1 MNKICFIVNPLSG
14 SRDRTQAI
22 MGLIEEIIK
31 PAGREYTIAWING
44 PGDGSRLSAEAVA
57 QGFDIVAAVGGD
69 GTVNEVGQALVG
81 KSTALAV
88 IPAGSGNG
96 FARNLRVP
104 LNLPEALGLLLSPR
118 IVRID
123 AGAINSRYFFSMAGM
138 GLDAEISKSFEQHGS
153 RGTLSYF
160 LAGIKTFFKYKP
172 AAISIH
178 HEGGT
183 LTVSPLLMSI
193 ANGPQYG
200 SGAIIA
206 PRAKPDDGMLDVCII
221 EPLPVWTAVYNL
233 YRLFNGTIEYM
244 PGYLSCQARSLR
256 IERPVPGL
264 IHLDGGPQHAEAV
277 LQVDVLPRQL
287 RVVAGKK
294 G

>member
-14 SRDRTQAI
+14 SRNRTQTI
-22 MGLIEEIIK
+22 MGLIDEIVK
-31 PAGREYTIAWING
+31 PAGNEYTIAWIKC

-57 QGFDIVAAVGGD
+57 RGYDIVAAVGGD

-81 KSTALAV
+81 SSAALAV

-104 LNLPEALGLLLSPR
+104 LNPPEALRLLLSPR
-118 IVRID
+118 IIRID

-138 GLDAEISKSFEQHGS
+138 GLDAEISKSFEQQS
-153 RGTLSYF
+153 NRGTLSYF
-160 LAGIKTFFKYKP
+160 LAGIKTFFTYKP

-183 LTVSPLLMSI
+183 FTLSPLVMSI

-206 PRAKPDDGMLDVCII
+206 PRAKPDDGMLDVCMINT
-221 EPLPVWTAVYNL
+221 LPVWTAVRNL
-233 YRLFNGTIEYM
+233 YRLFNGTIEQI
-244 PGYLSCQARSLR
+244 PGYRSFQAHSLR
-256 IERPVPGL
+256 IERPAPGL
-264 IHLDGGPQHAEAV
+264 IHVDGDPQHAEAV
-277 LQVDVLPRQL
+277 LQVDVLPAML
-287 RVVAGKK
+287 RVVAGKD
-294 G
+294 